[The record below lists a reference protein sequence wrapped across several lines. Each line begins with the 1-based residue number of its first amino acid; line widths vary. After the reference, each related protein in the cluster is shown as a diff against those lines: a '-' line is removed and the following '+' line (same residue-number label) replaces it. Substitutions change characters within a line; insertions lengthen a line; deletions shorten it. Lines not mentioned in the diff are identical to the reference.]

1 MVQKTFSMD
10 RDISSYVMVFEEWI
24 SNDVCKQTCKE
35 IENAP
40 WQQHTF
46 YNPTD
51 GSYNT
56 RSGSQELDIAYGEN
70 ISTQSHIM
78 QRIHDAYSEYLTRL
92 QLPWFNSWS
101 GFSEVRFNRYEES
114 RLMAEHCDHIHS
126 MFDGERKGIP
136 TMTFLASLNDEY
148 TGGEFVMWGDE
159 VIPMAKGSAL
169 VFPSCFLYPHR
180 VDPVTN
186 GIRYSCVS
194 WSW

>member
-10 RDISSYVMVFEEWI
+10 RDISSYVMVFEECI
-24 SNDVCKQTCKE
+24 PSDICKQTCDE

-46 YNPTD
+46 YDSKD
-51 GSYNT
+51 GSSIA
-56 RSGSQELDIAYGEN
+56 RSGSRELDISYNRG
-70 ISTQSHIM
+70 ISTYPYIM
-78 QRIHDAYSEYLTRL
+78 QRIHEAFEEYLTRL
-92 QLPWFNSWS
+92 RLPWFDGWA
-101 GFSEVRFNRYEES
+101 GFSEVRFNRYEEN

-126 MFDGERKGIP
+126 LFDGERKGIP
-136 TMTFLASLNDEY
+136 TMTFLAALNDKY
-148 TGGEFVMWGDE
+148 TGGELVMWGDE
-159 VIPMAKGSAL
+159 VVPMAKGSAV

-180 VDPVTN
+180 VDPITS

>member
-1 MVQKTFSMD
+1 V
-10 RDISSYVMVFEEWI
+10 
-24 SNDVCKQTCKE
+24 
-35 IENAP
+35 
-40 WQQHTF
+40 
-46 YNPTD
+46 D
-51 GSYNT
+51 GSYDT
-56 RSGSQELDIAYGEN
+56 RSGSRELDIAYGRGV
-70 ISTQSHIM
+70 STQPYIM

-92 QLPWFNSWS
+92 QLPWFNGWS

-136 TMTFLASLNDEY
+136 TMTFLAALNDEY

-159 VIPMAKGSAL
+159 HIPMAKGSAI

-180 VDPVTN
+180 VDPVIN